1 MDGVFEIDLNEHNQW
16 RADTPGGSE
25 SWARSPYPA
34 AEKKYFMVSA
44 DTHLGT
50 PPTLIRD
57 RIDERYKHRVARVER
72 DEDGTLW
79 SVTR

>member
-34 AEKKYFMVSA
+34 AEKKYFKS
-44 DTHLGT
+44 LL
-50 PPTLIRD
+50 PPATL
-57 RIDERYKHRVARVER
+57 
-72 DEDGTLW
+72 
-79 SVTR
+79 S